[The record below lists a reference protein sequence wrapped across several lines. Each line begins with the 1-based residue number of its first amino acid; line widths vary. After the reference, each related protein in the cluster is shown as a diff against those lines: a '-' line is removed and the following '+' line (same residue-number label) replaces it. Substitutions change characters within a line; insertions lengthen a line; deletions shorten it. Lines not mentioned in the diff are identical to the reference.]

1 MVSRPS
7 PGRAISEA
15 LCPDCAFPCG
25 QAPGRRLRIPGAT
38 PPQPGGGLLERI
50 CPVEPL
56 FIVPRRLAGGSR
68 PAPPGRRRDGKAH
81 SGRLGSRKS
90 ALWEY
95 PLTEKRSLRDVGS
108 RRPRLS
114 VRRRAR
120 MRLSARPHAR
130 PSLAAHGSSQP
141 GAGPQGRQGLGP
153 VSCGLR
159 KRREVRMMGPFPPYV
174 RSQKWNWL
182 LPSA

>member
-15 LCPDCAFPCG
+15 LCAECAFPCS
-25 QAPGRRLRIPGAT
+25 QAPGRRLRVPGAT

-50 CPVEPL
+50 CPVGSL
-56 FIVPRRLAGGSR
+56 FIVPRSLAGGC
-68 PAPPGRRRDGKAH
+68 APRLSGGGVTEKRILDGWGHGKAH
-81 SGRLGSRKS
+81 SGGTPSRKS
-90 ALWEY
+90 AFCATWEPQAA
-95 PLTEKRSLRDVGS
+95 PLREASDRDAPLREAARATLPRGPWVFAAGRRS
-108 RRPRLS
+108 
-114 VRRRAR
+114 
-120 MRLSARPHAR
+120 
-130 PSLAAHGSSQP
+130 
-141 GAGPQGRQGLGP
+141 GRQGLGP

-159 KRREVRMMGPFPPYV
+159 KRREVRVMGPFPPYV